1 LHQGTKPDT
10 GLFDTK
16 KPTGKESPMITET
29 LQERKAIV
37 RDFYDLAFNQQK
49 PEDAAARYL
58 GPVYIQHNPN
68 FADGREAFISAVK
81 GFVAAYPKLHVE
93 FKRFIAEEEL
103 VAVHSH
109 MTLEPGDPG
118 LALMDIFRLENDK
131 IVEHWDVAQEVTATA
146 ANSNTMF

>member
-1 LHQGTKPDT
+1 
-10 GLFDTK
+10 
-16 KPTGKESPMITET
+16 MITET
-29 LQERKAIV
+29 LQDRKAIV

-68 FADGREAFISAVK
+68 FGDGRNAFISAVK

-109 MTLEPGDPG
+109 MTREPGDRG
-118 LALMDIFRLENDK
+118 FAVADIFRLEHDK
-131 IVEHWDVAQEVTATA
+131 IVEHWDVTQEVPETA
-146 ANSNTMF
+146 ANPNTMF